1 MTRCDYPLFSPST
14 SSLPLPLDPDQLRN
28 GVRIMSPAMTKVP
41 LVTRSPTAAVSS
53 SLSLLW
59 EKKLIQEP
67 LELLLQLLVLL
78 LTVSTLKDPKM
89 FQESRVDFDFRRPHN
104 ILPIACLLCI
114 KSFAEEF
121 SRWYVQLLLL
131 QKTLS
136 KSLELVQF
144 FAITLGDLLEKIPTY
159 DVQSNRVPSIRNG
172 AIARFYGIMRRR
184 VSKTNCYPVLGKTN

>member
-1 MTRCDYPLFSPST
+1 
-14 SSLPLPLDPDQLRN
+14 
-28 GVRIMSPAMTKVP
+28 MSPAMMMVPP
-41 LVTRSPTAAVSS
+41 LVPRSPTAAVSS

-67 LELLLQLLVLL
+67 LELLLLLLVLL
-78 LTVSTLKDPKM
+78 VTVSTPKDPKM

-144 FAITLGDLLEKIPTY
+144 FAITLGDLLEKIHTY
-159 DVQSNRVPSIRNG
+159 DVRSNRVPSIRNG

-184 VSKTNCYPVLGKTN
+184 VSKTNCYPVLGKTNWREISMPHHWCLISNLYG

>member
-1 MTRCDYPLFSPST
+1 M
-14 SSLPLPLDPDQLRN
+14 SL
-28 GVRIMSPAMTKVP
+28 AMTKVP

-67 LELLLQLLVLL
+67 LELLLQLLVLQ

-131 QKTLS
+131 QKNS
-136 KSLELVQF
+136 K
-144 FAITLGDLLEKIPTY
+144 
-159 DVQSNRVPSIRNG
+159 
-172 AIARFYGIMRRR
+172 
-184 VSKTNCYPVLGKTN
+184 